1 MDIKTGYDRLNNE
14 RIVGM
19 YYKFLTDIF
28 NGTLSDVMFN
38 EVDLLESI
46 AAKRGFTL
54 SYYRFREHMNR
65 PSQLI
70 ILIRF
75 H

>member
-1 MDIKTGYDRLNNE
+1 MKIQTVYDRLNNE
-14 RIVGM
+14 KIVGM
-19 YYKFLTDIF
+19 YYKFLTEIF

-38 EVDLLESI
+38 EVDLLETI
-46 AAKRGFTL
+46 AADRGFSL
-54 SYYRFREHMNR
+54 SYYRFREHLNR

-75 H
+75 N